1 MVSDNDHDE
10 DKEEDEEDDDDYVDQ
25 NKVEKEQSFDDCGE
39 PD

>member
-1 MVSDNDHDE
+1 MVSENDRDKDE
-10 DKEEDEEDDDDYVDQ
+10 VVDEEDDDEYVDE